1 MKVRL
6 PMVNNRMLFGVA
18 LLTGFV
24 ASVLVT
30 GTAQATYVWD
40 LLKYDGTPN
49 VLKMKGWGAV
59 YKWTGSSWQ
68 DAGDIALN
76 ALTTDHLLVMVMRAF
91 KVNGL
96 DVSSGY
102 DGEITAYMALRIA
115 QVELGKYVLGPHLR
129 AEKDPFEKLTS
140 HQVLALYFDTNQD
153 FGQGSGRVDSVNRAT
168 SGVLKAIWGYPVPT
182 DPEVYVDGNKGAI
195 GDTSYI
201 NFLGGLEWLVN
212 NFGYSFLPVDNPA
225 LDGTQT
231 VSVNFYQVQLGNPQ
245 GTPSPPGPDWIF
257 SLQDE
262 FTFRLVPEPGT
273 LTALLAMGGAAG
285 LGLALRRRKES

>member
-30 GTAQATYVWD
+30 GTAQGAYVWD
-40 LLKYDGTPN
+40 LLKYDGTVN
-49 VLKMKGWGAV
+49 VLNMRGWGAV

-68 DAGDIALN
+68 EEGDIALN

-96 DVSSGY
+96 DVSGY
-102 DGEITAYMALRIA
+102 SGEITAYLALRIA
-115 QVELGKYVLGPHLR
+115 QVVPGKYVLGPHG
-129 AEKDPFEKLTS
+129 ESNDPFNKLTS

-153 FGQGSGRVDSVNRAT
+153 FAQGGDRDDSVTRAT
-168 SGVLKAIWGYPVPT
+168 SGNLKAIWGYRVPT
-182 DPEVYVDGNKGAI
+182 DPEVYVDGNRGAL
-195 GDTSYI
+195 GDTTYI

-225 LDGTQT
+225 LLGTET
-231 VSVNFYQVQLGNPQ
+231 VSVNFYEVQLVNPE
-245 GTPSPPGPDWIF
+245 GTPSPPGPNWIF
-257 SLQDE
+257 RLQDE

-273 LTALLAMGGAAG
+273 VTALLAMGGAAG